1 MYDTC
6 SMLTTH
12 RGEEARAGKQ
22 AASCTVV
29 GVESVRRR
37 AHAEPD
43 LRIEDPFTVYRY
55 GDEHHRRRGAGGKD
69 PGS

>member
-1 MYDTC
+1 
-6 SMLTTH
+6 MLTTH

-43 LRIEDPFTVYRY
+43 LRIEDPFTVT
-55 GDEHHRRRGAGGKD
+55 DEHIDDAVPVGNRDNR
-69 PGS
+69 

>member
-1 MYDTC
+1 
-6 SMLTTH
+6 MLTTH

-43 LRIEDPFTVYRY
+43 LRIEDPFTVYALRTSII
-55 GDEHHRRRGAGGKD
+55 DDAVPDGKD
-69 PGS
+69 PG